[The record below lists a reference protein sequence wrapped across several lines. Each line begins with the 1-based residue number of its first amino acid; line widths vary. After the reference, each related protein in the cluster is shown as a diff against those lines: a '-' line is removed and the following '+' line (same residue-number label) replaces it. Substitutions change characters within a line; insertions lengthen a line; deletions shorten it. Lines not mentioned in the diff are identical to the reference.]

1 MKLFD
6 GKINEHQFWEWFQL
20 NEDAFYTLESSKD
33 PLLNE
38 LHEVLTSYYEGLT
51 YQFSI
56 KSPEGKKEF
65 VISADGIAEA
75 FPAVET
81 LVDAAPEFDRW
92 QIIAFRPRVSEE
104 FELSMGSRVFTFDDF
119 YFLHAMDV
127 ATIALQLHIRD
138 FEDTP
143 EYQQA
148 AFIILDN
155 ILGEYDMETKV
166 GHIEFLKLDEA
177 KINDLYNIRDLPVVV
192 DDLFRQINN

>member
-1 MKLFD
+1 MILQE
-6 GKINEHQFWEWFQL
+6 GKISEQQFWEWFLL
-20 NEDAFYTLESSKD
+20 NEAALYDLENSKD
-33 PLLNE
+33 PLLSE
-38 LHEVLTSYYEGLT
+38 LHQTLTQYYEGLT

-75 FPAVET
+75 FPAVMS
-81 LVDAAPEFDRW
+81 LVTAAPLFERW
-92 QIIAFRPRVSEE
+92 KIIAFRPRVSEE
-104 FELSMGSRVFTFDDF
+104 FELSMGTRVFTFDDF

-127 ATIALQLHIRD
+127 ATIALQMHIRD

-155 ILGEYDMETKV
+155 VLGEFDMETKV
-166 GHIEFLKLDEA
+166 GHIEFMKLSEE
-177 KINDLYNIRDLPVVV
+177 KISGLFNIRDLPHVV